1 VYVYQPTRRF
11 GGNVKS
17 NEEHHVQSSK
27 LRSLFAAIPTIAAA
41 VLLLVVSSAH
51 RHSGNSRNAADI
63 IKASDPSNLK
73 LAFVTNNA
81 SEFWKIA
88 SAGVHKYE
96 KEAGVQ
102 VDIKLPTTGKT
113 DEQNRILETL
123 ASQGYNGIAVSVI
136 TPKDQVSALN
146 RIAKG
151 TNLITFDSDC
161 AKSKRLLYIGTNN
174 FSAGQTLGAKIVSM
188 LPNGG
193 KMAVFVGSLSADNA
207 AQRLAGIEA
216 AIKGHNIEI
225 VAKKEDATDRA
236 KARSNVED
244 VINAYSDLNL
254 VTGLWSY
261 NGPAIAAALEST
273 GKKGK
278 VLAAVFDEEQGTLDG
293 IKSGTIQVTCVQKPF
308 QFGYLAAKWM
318 TELAKN
324 GDSVKLP
331 EGGVIDTGVDLIDS
345 ASVDDFQKKL
355 AEMKAGG

>member
-1 VYVYQPTRRF
+1 VHFIKSLAVTGVLSGLLALSACGDKDTASKDTSTTAPS
-11 GGNVKS
+11 GGTTAV
-17 NEEHHVQSSK
+17 HV
-27 LRSLFAAIPTIAAA
+27 F
-41 VLLLVVSSAH
+41 
-51 RHSGNSRNAADI
+51 
-63 IKASDPSNLK
+63 KAPDPSNLK
-73 LAFVTNNA
+73 LAFVTNNT

-123 ASQGYNGIAVSVI
+123 SSQGYNGIAVSVI
-136 TPKDQVSALN
+136 TPKDQVSELN
-146 RIAKG
+146 RFAST

-161 AKSKRLLYIGTNN
+161 PASNRILYIGTNN
-174 FSAGQTLGAKIVSM
+174 FVAGQTLGAQIVKM

-207 AQRLAGIEA
+207 AQRLGGIED

-225 VAKKEDATDRA
+225 VAKKEDATDKA

-261 NGPAIAAALEST
+261 NGPAIAKALEST

-278 VLAAVFDEEQGTLDG
+278 ILAAVFDEEQGTLDG
-293 IKSGTIQVTCVQKPF
+293 IKDGTIQVTCVQKPF
-308 QFGYLAAKWM
+308 MFGYLSAKWL
-318 TELAKN
+318 TELAKG
-324 GDSVKLP
+324 GDTVKLP
-331 EGGVIDTGVDLIDS
+331 AGGVIDTGVDLIDS
-345 ASVDDFQKKL
+345 TNVDTFEKNL
-355 AEMKAGG
+355 TAMKAGG

>member
-1 VYVYQPTRRF
+1 MLGFVAGLSALSVLTSCKDKDTASKDSGSSS
-11 GGNVKS
+11 GGDTPK
-17 NEEHHVQSSK
+17 VQI
-27 LRSLFAAIPTIAAA
+27 F
-41 VLLLVVSSAH
+41 
-51 RHSGNSRNAADI
+51 
-63 IKASDPSNLK
+63 KASDPSNLK

-113 DEQNRILETL
+113 DEQNRILENL
-123 ASQGYNGIAVSVI
+123 SAQGYNGIAVSVI
-136 TPKDQVSALN
+136 VPSDQIEETN
-146 RIAKG
+146 RLANA

-161 AKSKRLLYIGTNN
+161 PKSNRILYIGTNN
-174 FSAGQTLGAKIVSM
+174 FQAGKTLGAKIVTM

-207 AQRLAGIEA
+207 AQRLAGIED
-216 AIKGHNIEI
+216 AIKGHNIDI

-261 NGPAIAAALEST
+261 NGPAIALALEST

-278 VLAAVFDEEQGTLDG
+278 ILAAVFDEEPGTLEG

-308 QFGYLAAKWM
+308 QFGYLSAKWM
-318 TELAKN
+318 TELAKGGN
-324 GDSVKLP
+324 TVKLP
-331 EGGVIDTGVDLIDS
+331 DGGVIDTGVDLID
-345 ASVDDFQKKL
+345 AGSVEDFSKKL
-355 AEMKAGG
+355 AELKAGG

>member
-1 VYVYQPTRRF
+1 
-11 GGNVKS
+11 
-17 NEEHHVQSSK
+17 
-27 LRSLFAAIPTIAAA
+27 LRAINNRMSGSICASVVSAAVIFSLWSAIPAAA
-41 VLLLVVSSAH
+41 
-51 RHSGNSRNAADI
+51 GAAPQI
-63 IKASDPSNLK
+63 FKASDPNNLK

-88 SAGVHKYE
+88 AAGVHKYE

-113 DEQNRILETL
+113 DEQNRILESL
-123 ASQGYNGIAVSVI
+123 SSQGYNGIALSVI
-136 TPKDQVSALN
+136 TPKDQVGELD
-146 RIAKG
+146 RIAQT

-161 AKSKRLLYIGTNN
+161 SQSKRILYIGTNN
-174 FSAGQTLGAKIVSM
+174 FQAGKTLGAKIVTM

-207 AQRLAGIEA
+207 AQRLAGVEA
-216 AIKGHNIEI
+216 AIKGHNIDI

-244 VINAYSDLNL
+244 VINAYDDLNL
-254 VTGLWSY
+254 VCGLWSY

-278 VLAAVFDEEQGTLDG
+278 ILAAVFDEEQGTLDG
-293 IKSGTIQVTCVQKPF
+293 IKDGTIQVTCVQKPF

-318 TELAKN
+318 TDLAKN

-345 ASVDDFQKKL
+345 SNVDAFAKHL
-355 AEMKAGG
+355 AELKAGG

>member
-1 VYVYQPTRRF
+1 LRTF
-11 GGNVKS
+11 KS
-17 NEEHHVQSSK
+17 KITATGLLVATMAAMVSIV
-27 LRSLFAAIPTIAAA
+27 SLFNLLKVSPAAA
-41 VLLLVVSSAH
+41 D
-51 RHSGNSRNAADI
+51 GTI

-88 SAGVHKYE
+88 AAGVHKFE
-96 KEAGVQ
+96 KESGVQ

-113 DEQNRILETL
+113 DEQNRILENL
-123 ASQGYNGIAVSVI
+123 SSQGYNGIAVSVI
-136 TPKDQVSALN
+136 TPKDQVSALD
-146 RIAKG
+146 RIAAT

-174 FSAGQTLGAKIVSM
+174 FVAGQTLGGKIVTM

-193 KMAVFVGSLSADNA
+193 KMAVFVGTLSADNA
-207 AQRLAGIEA
+207 AQRLAGIED

-244 VINAYSDLNL
+244 VINAYGDLNL
-254 VTGLWSY
+254 VCGLWSY
-261 NGPAIAAALEST
+261 NGPAIAAALEAT
-273 GKKGK
+273 GKKGTI
-278 VLAAVFDEEQGTLDG
+278 LAAVFDEEQGTLDG
-293 IKSGTIQVTCVQKPF
+293 IKNGTVQVTCVQKPF

-318 TELAKN
+318 TDLAKN

-331 EGGVIDTGVDLIDS
+331 DGGVIDTGVDLIDS
-345 ASVDDFQKKL
+345 SSVEDFQKRL

>member
-1 VYVYQPTRRF
+1 M
-11 GGNVKS
+11 GL
-17 NEEHHVQSSK
+17 SK
-27 LRSLFAAIPTIAAA
+27 LKFFVTAMPTIAAA
-41 VLLLVVSSAH
+41 LLVLFVTA
-51 RHSGNSRNAADI
+51 SRPGGLFHNAEDVKIFKAD
-63 IKASDPSNLK
+63 DPSNLK

-88 SAGVHKYE
+88 AAGVHKYE

-113 DEQNRILETL
+113 DEQNRILENL
-123 ASQGYNGIAVSVI
+123 AAQGYNGIAVSVI
-136 TPKDQVSALN
+136 TPKDQVGALN

-161 AKSKRLLYIGTNN
+161 AKSNRILYIGTNN
-174 FSAGQTLGAKIVSM
+174 FVAGQTLGAAIVKM
-188 LPNGG
+188 LPSGG

-207 AQRLAGIEA
+207 AQRLAGIED

-244 VINAYSDLNL
+244 VINAYGDLNL

-278 VLAAVFDEEQGTLDG
+278 ILAAVFDEEAGTLDG

-308 QFGYLAAKWM
+308 QFGYLSAKWM
-318 TELAKN
+318 TDLAKN

-331 EGGVIDTGVDLIDS
+331 EGGIVDTGVDLIDS
-345 ASVDDFQKKL
+345 TSVEDFQKKL